1 MDLYVAQLPGLSVA
15 THLARERAKADEDMP
30 DNKSWRLGHS
40 KQPKKPPKALTPLKI
55 DTEYSRSFD
64 DLNDHHLPLSWRQQR
79 QGSRPQTPVGA
90 VSATPL
96 VDDAYDTRS
105 DRSDTPA
112 PRRDSKP
119 RLARYT
125 SLFANFKDTT
135 KEPEFAFSAPWG
147 EDAPQSLQPYID
159 PLDVVQSVRSHMA
172 TTHRPIPMEHNS
184 GLFRVFEDYRKVRE
198 QKESLSIMMEET
210 LSDWKKAEEHWN
222 RSKDRYGAEIRRL
235 ELLIARGTSGMA
247 GLMQARQ
254 DSVLRRHRKT
264 VSHDSIPPA
273 NNSLS
278 HAQLDQEIKVRSQ
291 RALLSRPLS
300 PSEKMIV
307 LSTQFT
313 NDGTKLIVGTPPEVN
328 HNLTLSRKV
337 QSELNLTAIHKT
349 KPSRSFT
356 SSATSGFSGGSGDPL
371 PDEMAVLEHT
381 GMEPATECEA
391 LVALRELGTLV
402 ARRRGLEVSSF
413 NHSLMMLFSQTR
425 PAERIA
431 EGIEERDARPSRQ
444 GMGSNSGKPQYPDTS
459 FAPRH
464 NLRKFL
470 SQPHLSTP
478 QRHCRHFSFEP
489 GADQLEALAEDF
501 GALDGE
507 TNESGS
513 DDSDTPL
520 LMRAERPALDTH
532 SIRSTSSSQ
541 NLGADLAKPSKIPS
555 PVQTMGRSRREDS
568 ASSLQSVYARRQ
580 DSRRESRSS
589 VITVFREH
597 PSGNGRPE
605 PQSRHSSINDLRA
618 SDSSTGSRE
627 QIGATRLRNSNIAVA
642 AARAASD
649 ASQTSLSER
658 SSPRSFLSRTNNAGG
673 PVRPVHDDSKRTPS
687 S

>member
-40 KQPKKPPKALTPLKI
+40 KQPKKPPRVSTPLKI
-55 DTEYSRSFD
+55 DTEYSKSFE
-64 DLNDHHLPLSWRQQR
+64 DLNDHHLLLSWRQQR

-90 VSATPL
+90 ISATP
-96 VDDAYDTRS
+96 VTDDTYDTRS

-119 RLARYT
+119 KLARYT

-135 KEPEFAFSAPWG
+135 KEPEFAFSTPWG

-184 GLFRVFEDYRKVRE
+184 GLFRVFEDYRNVRE

-210 LSDWKKAEEHWN
+210 LSDWKKAEQYWD
-222 RSKDRYGAEIRRL
+222 RSKDCYGAEIRRL
-235 ELLIARGTSGMA
+235 ELLIARGTSA
-247 GLMQARQ
+247 Y
-254 DSVLRRHRKT
+254 D
-264 VSHDSIPPA
+264 
-273 NNSLS
+273 SLS
-278 HAQLDQEIKVRSQ
+278 HAQLDREIKVRSQ

-300 PSEKMIV
+300 PSGKMIV

-313 NDGTKLIVGTPPEVN
+313 NDGAKLIVGTPPEVN

-356 SSATSGFSGGSGDPL
+356 SSVTSGFSGGSGDPL

-402 ARRRGLEVSSF
+402 ARRRGLEISSF

-425 PAERIA
+425 PAERIV

-444 GMGSNSGKPQYPDTS
+444 GMGSNSGKPQYADTS
-459 FAPRH
+459 LAPRH
-464 NLRKFL
+464 NLRKFQ
-470 SQPHLSTP
+470 SQPHLSTT
-478 QRHCRHFSFEP
+478 QKHRRQFSFEP
-489 GADQLEALAEDF
+489 GADQLEALAEEF

-520 LMRAERPALDTH
+520 LMRAERPALDTQ

-568 ASSLQSVYARRQ
+568 ASSLQSVYARPQ

-589 VITVFREH
+589 VITAFREH
-597 PSGNGRPE
+597 LSGNIRPE
-605 PQSRHSSINDLRA
+605 LQSRHSSINDLRA
-618 SDSSTGSRE
+618 SDSSTASRE
-627 QIGATRLRNSNIAVA
+627 QIGATRLRNSNMAVA

-658 SSPRSFLSRTNNAGG
+658 SSPRLSLSRTNNAGG
-673 PVRPVHDDSKRTPS
+673 PVRPVHDDSKRTS
-687 S
+687 SS

>member
-40 KQPKKPPKALTPLKI
+40 KQPKKPPRALTPLKI
-55 DTEYSRSFD
+55 DTEYSKSFE

-90 VSATPL
+90 VSATP
-96 VDDAYDTRS
+96 VTDDTYDTRS

-119 RLARYT
+119 KLARYT

-135 KEPEFAFSAPWG
+135 KEPEFAFSTPWG

-184 GLFRVFEDYRKVRE
+184 GLFRVFEDYRKVRK
-198 QKESLSIMMEET
+198 QKESLSMMMEET
-210 LSDWKKAEEHWN
+210 LGDWKKAEEHWN
-222 RSKDRYGAEIRRL
+222 RSKDCYGAEIRRL
-235 ELLIARGTSGMA
+235 ELLIARGTSGMT
-247 GLMQARQ
+247 GKTISY
-254 DSVLRRHRKT
+254 DSL
-264 VSHDSIPPA
+264 PPA
-273 NNSLS
+273 YDSLS
-278 HAQLDQEIKVRSQ
+278 HAQLDREIKVRSQ

-356 SSATSGFSGGSGDPL
+356 SSVTSRFSGGSGDPL

-402 ARRRGLEVSSF
+402 ARRRGLEISSF

-425 PAERIA
+425 PSERIV

-459 FAPRH
+459 LAPRH
-464 NLRKFL
+464 NLRKFQ

-478 QRHCRHFSFEP
+478 QKHRRQFSFEP
-489 GADQLEALAEDF
+489 GADQLEALAEEF

-520 LMRAERPALDTH
+520 LMRAERPALDTQ

-568 ASSLQSVYARRQ
+568 ASSLQSVYARPQ

-589 VITVFREH
+589 VITAFREH
-597 PSGNGRPE
+597 PSGNVRSE
-605 PQSRHSSINDLRA
+605 LQSRHSSINDLRA
-618 SDSSTGSRE
+618 SDSSTASRE
-627 QIGATRLRNSNIAVA
+627 QIGATRLRNSNMAVA

-649 ASQTSLSER
+649 ASQTSLPER
-658 SSPRSFLSRTNNAGG
+658 SSPRPSLSRTNNAEG
-673 PVRPVHDDSKRTPS
+673 PVRPVHDDSKRTS
-687 S
+687 SS

>member
-15 THLARERAKADEDMP
+15 THLARDRAKADEDMP

-222 RSKDRYGAEIRRL
+222 RSKDCYGAEIRRL

-247 GLMQARQ
+247 G
-254 DSVLRRHRKT
+254 KT
-264 VSHDSIPPA
+264 ISHDSLPPA

-300 PSEKMIV
+300 PSEKMII

-313 NDGTKLIVGTPPEVN
+313 NDGTKLIVGTRPEVN

-356 SSATSGFSGGSGDPL
+356 SSVTSGFSGGSGDPL

-464 NLRKFL
+464 NLRKFQ

-532 SIRSTSSSQ
+532 SIRPTSSSQ

-627 QIGATRLRNSNIAVA
+627 QIGATRLHNSNMAVA